1 MPIPSKVRSVGI
13 FLAIISVG
21 GTLSS
26 CQKKM
31 SDVLVEKVIEQSTG
45 KKVDVKSGG
54 QDITIESEGKKI
66 QIQANSS
73 VWPSDMPAEVPNF
86 SYGKIKAVTRST
98 MPEGKSWSVVFENVT
113 GTVVKDYESKL
124 KTSGFKTVSTTVT
137 YDQGEGGT
145 VSGTKEKLNVT
156 LIVGSGS
163 ASLTVVKES

>member
-137 YDQGEGGT
+137 SDQGEGEPYPAP
-145 VSGTKEKLNVT
+145 KRN
-156 LIVGSGS
+156 
-163 ASLTVVKES
+163 

>member
-54 QDITIESEGKKI
+54 QDITIE
-66 QIQANSS
+66 
-73 VWPSDMPAEVPNF
+73 
-86 SYGKIKAVTRST
+86 
-98 MPEGKSWSVVFENVT
+98 
-113 GTVVKDYESKL
+113 
-124 KTSGFKTVSTTVT
+124 
-137 YDQGEGGT
+137 
-145 VSGTKEKLNVT
+145 
-156 LIVGSGS
+156 
-163 ASLTVVKES
+163 